1 VVETGSAAAIFAA
14 PAHPYTRGLLACIP
28 VPGRT
33 RRGERLGTIPGM
45 VPSLI
50 GKTQGCTF
58 AGRCAYA
65 IDACR
70 QSDIRLE
77 PVRCRSASR
86 ALHPPQGDRRHG
98 GAESGRG
105 GIMSLAEPYRRERR
119 TSRRCWRP

>member
-1 VVETGSAAAIFAA
+1 
-14 PAHPYTRGLLACIP
+14 

-58 AGRCAYA
+58 AGRCPHV

-70 QSDIRLE
+70 QSQILLE
-77 PVRCRSASR
+77 PAGADPHFVRCIRHREIAVAAGPAAVEAAS
-86 ALHPPQGDRRHG
+86 
-98 GAESGRG
+98 
-105 GIMSLAEPYRRERR
+105 
-119 TSRRCWRP
+119 